1 MVSRF
6 FIFILFFAVS
16 GSHGKKPFMNA
27 LMQLSLYV
35 LRNEVNLSV
44 FSVLGGFLC
53 VKVLV
58 FQMSSEAPDPEGQ
71 HGAFPWDLLTALI
84 KK

>member
-1 MVSRF
+1 
-6 FIFILFFAVS
+6 
-16 GSHGKKPFMNA
+16 MNA

-35 LRNEVNLSV
+35 LRNEENFSV
-44 FSVLGGFLC
+44 FLFLGFLC

-58 FQMSSEAPDPEGQ
+58 FHRSSEAPDPEGQ